1 VFCLHLLHTEH
12 LARPELPVKKIE
24 ANKGC
29 YLSQTAHVPTK
40 RIDGR
45 RNGLTINL
53 GCDRFNL
60 QGNSQGQRVGNIA
73 GEHKVFRAR
82 IDASGR
88 IVIPADVR
96 LRHKLKEGDAVVME
110 EDADGLRLR
119 SVVDV
124 VRGVQDYFCKL
135 IPADVSLVDEL
146 IAERR
151 EEAKRE

>member
-1 VFCLHLLHTEH
+1 ME
-12 LARPELPVKKIE
+12 
-24 ANKGC
+24 NKEEG
-29 YLSQTAHVPTK
+29 H
-40 RIDGR
+40 R
-45 RNGLTINL
+45 
-53 GCDRFNL
+53 
-60 QGNSQGQRVGNIA
+60 
-73 GEHKVFRAR
+73 VFRAR

-110 EDADGLRLR
+110 EDGDGLRLR
-119 SVVDV
+119 SIDDV

-135 IPADVSLVDEL
+135 IPAGVSLVDEL